1 MAAFAYGLIA
11 SETKRQYPRRFQNF
25 LDFIYIA
32 GTLDKQVKQFASK
45 AKKSQV
51 GTGQSHVIYSSSL
64 KFLKKFNLNFVFLF
78 MLNFIFQIQN
88 SLI

>member
-1 MAAFAYGLIA
+1 LLVTKEERGNNTDNDNEMAAFAYGLIA

-51 GTGQSHVIYSSSL
+51 GTG
-64 KFLKKFNLNFVFLF
+64 
-78 MLNFIFQIQN
+78 
-88 SLI
+88 